1 MTSSLPL
8 CASSISKHCVVRF
21 EALGLVNEEGRVL
34 HTAVQDITVY
44 NPEPDHY
51 LQSSTQIWNAVVT
64 TIKKVCLE
72 FLDNCSLTYSAKEL
86 DLELC
91 KKRNQ

>member
-1 MTSSLPL
+1 M
-8 CASSISKHCVVRF
+8 ARF

-64 TIKKVCLE
+64 TIKKVRLE

-86 DLELC
+86 D
-91 KKRNQ
+91 